1 MNRCLRPDE
10 IIDYV
15 EGGLD
20 AERASHL
27 ATCAT
32 CQTAAADVRA
42 ALAEVAAAEIP
53 EPSPFFWNSINRGV
67 TAAITTSPA
76 ARAGWRSWLAWDT
89 LLPVAAMGA
98 VLLALGASIARPPTS
113 TAPTVAMAPAAPPT
127 TETAAATTLDSAPT
141 AADDA
146 LALVVDL
153 AGTLPDAGADALAL
167 APLPDLGD
175 VAASALSDDELQAL
189 EVILR
194 AAVDRPKS

>member
-1 MNRCLRPDE
+1 MTRCLRPDE

-15 EGGLD
+15 DGVLD
-20 AERASHL
+20 AKRAAHVAGCSTCR
-27 ATCAT
+27 AT
-32 CQTAAADVRA
+32 AADVHA
-42 ALAEVAAAEIP
+42 ALAAAAGAEIP
-53 EPSPFFWNSINRGV
+53 EPPPFFWSSINRRV
-67 TAAITTSPA
+67 AAAITEPHA
-76 ARAGWRSWLAWDT
+76 ERDGWRSWLAWDT

-98 VLLALGASIARPPTS
+98 VLMALGASIARPPA
-113 TAPTVAMAPAAPPT
+113 TAPTAVVPAAAAPVTEAAAVPT
-127 TETAAATTLDSAPT
+127 PEAAATS
-141 AADDA
+141 ADDA

-175 VAASALSDDELQAL
+175 VAATALSDDELQAL